1 MKVRELLSLL
11 QQCDLNSTV
20 ICGVHNGK
28 VDTYGVVDYIWE
40 DIYDRT
46 IYNDLYG
53 TPGKIDG
60 RLMNKELR
68 NPNAKIVFID
78 SEFPYKHGI

>member
-11 QQCDLNSTV
+11 QQCDLDATV
-20 ICGVHNGK
+20 ICGVYNGK
-28 VDTYGVVDYIWE
+28 IDTYGVVDHIWE
-40 DIYDRT
+40 DFYEHT

-53 TPGKIDG
+53 TPGKIDE
-60 RLMNKELR
+60 RLIDKEFI
-68 NPNAKIVFID
+68 NPNSRIIYIG